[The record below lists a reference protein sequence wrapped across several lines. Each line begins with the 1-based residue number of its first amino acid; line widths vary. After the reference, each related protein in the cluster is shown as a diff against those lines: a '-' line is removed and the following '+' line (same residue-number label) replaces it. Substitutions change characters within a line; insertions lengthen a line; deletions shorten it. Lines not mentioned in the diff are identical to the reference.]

1 MTAFR
6 SGREPGRVA
15 SRVTGLIAAAALLL
29 ALPAASRAQ
38 SCAGDCNGDGA
49 VSIDEALIAAHV
61 ALGVLS
67 PAACPGL
74 TAGVDRA
81 VAAVRSSLGG
91 CAAGAAAAPRS
102 AGDPVRI
109 ALGVATGSA
118 GAQVSI
124 AATLHANGNVVAGTQ
139 NDIAFDPLAPIVSCA
154 KEPGG
159 KDVFVGFQPPGCTPG
174 EDCTAV
180 RLLVLS
186 LTDVDPIPDGSVL
199 YRCTVAIN
207 HTAPDGTY
215 PLLSSAEGAATPDGE
230 AIATEGDDGAVVVAG
245 GAICGGDCNGDNAV
259 TINELIHG
267 INILLGNTSLAGCP
281 AADFNGSASV
291 TVDESVAATGNAH
304 QGCATHPTGPPA
316 SGPIEIALGSV
327 TGTAGTIV
335 AVDATLHAFGQH
347 VAATQNDVS
356 FDAHTPILA
365 RTNGRPDCAPGA
377 AIDKS
382 ATSFAFLPNG
392 CTPEVDCTGVRAL
405 VTALD
410 NFDVIP
416 TGATL
421 YTCTIAIAPAAANGG
436 YPLLVSTARGSTPGG
451 RPITAGWS
459 HGLVTVVG
467 GSSPTPTPTATPATR
482 IVVGDAVGIAG
493 QITTFG
499 VGLETNQ
506 VVAATENELRVDA
519 AAPLVFSSCAV
530 NPAINKPAS
539 AFGFRPFS
547 CLPGVNCSGV
557 KALIL
562 SFSDVA
568 PIANGS
574 TMYFCDVLILPAAAP
589 GDYPVDCF
597 APLGSTPFGEP
608 VPAECIDGT
617 VTVLPDGPPVAPAAL
632 ILEQARLRADTSNR
646 RANGRA
652 ALRGVV
658 NANAPFGG
666 LAEDIAGGGV
676 TVALAGAGGVDL
688 PLAWSAAQ
696 CSARSTAR
704 GPQIR
709 CAADDAVG
717 RRRLTLRPTR
727 TPNLLQLTLS
737 GARLALPGPFS
748 AAPVEA
754 TLLTTSFRR
763 PDAIGGCEVR
773 RQGVTTRCRETGV
786 VP

>member
-1 MTAFR
+1 MAKGFRAGCAF
-6 SGREPGRVA
+6 
-15 SRVTGLIAAAALLL
+15 LILL
-29 ALPAASRAQ
+29 ALGSGQGGASAT
-38 SCAGDCNGDGA
+38 CLGDCNGDGA
-49 VSIDEALIAAHV
+49 VSVDETLIAANIT
-61 ALGVLS
+61 LGTLS

-74 TAGVDRA
+74 TAGVDGA

-91 CAAGAAAAPRS
+91 CAAAAAAGPRS

-109 ALGVATGSA
+109 ALGIAAGSA

-124 AATLHANGNVVAGTQ
+124 AATFHANGNVVAGTQ

-186 LTDVDPIPDGSVL
+186 LSDLDPIPDGSVL
-199 YRCTVAIN
+199 YRCTVAIS

-215 PLLSSAEGAATPDGE
+215 PLTSSAEDASTPDGE
-230 AIATEGDDGAVVVAG
+230 AIATVGEDGAVVVAG
-245 GAICGGDCNGDNAV
+245 GAICGGDCNGDNNV

-267 INILLGNTSLAGCP
+267 LNILLGSASLAQCP
-281 AADFNGSASV
+281 AADFNGNGAV
-291 TVDESVAATGNAH
+291 TVDESVAATGNGHA
-304 QGCATHPTGPPA
+304 GCGSHPTGPPA
-316 SGPIEIALGSV
+316 GGPIEIELGAV
-327 TGTAGTIV
+327 AGTAGTTV
-335 AVDATLHAFGQH
+335 AVDATLHAFGQG
-347 VAATQNDVS
+347 VAATQNDFS
-356 FDAHTPILA
+356 FDPLTAVAA
-365 RTNGRPDCAPGA
+365 RFNGRPDCTPDP
-377 AIDKS
+377 AINKS
-382 ATSFAFLPNG
+382 ATSFAFLPIG

-405 VTALD
+405 VSAFD
-410 NFDVIP
+410 NFDAIP
-416 TGATL
+416 SGATL
-421 YTCTIAIAPAAANGG
+421 YTCAIAIDPAAPDGP
-436 YPLLVSTARGSTPGG
+436 YPLIVAGARGSTAGG
-451 RPITAGWS
+451 RPILASSVNGV
-459 HGLVTVVG
+459 VTVVG
-467 GSSPTPTPTATPATR
+467 GSSPTPTPSPTPETR
-482 IVVGDAVGIAG
+482 IVVGDAAGIAG

-519 AAPLVFSSCAV
+519 AAPIVFSSCAV
-530 NPAINKPAS
+530 NPDINKPAS
-539 AFGFRPFS
+539 AFGFRPSS

-562 SFSDVA
+562 SFTDVA
-568 PIANGS
+568 PIADGS
-574 TMYFCDVLILPAAAP
+574 TMYFCDVLILPSAAA
-589 GDYPVDCF
+589 GDYPIDCF
-597 APLGSTPFGEP
+597 APLGSTPSGEA
-608 VPAECIDGT
+608 VPAQCVDGA

-632 ILEQARLRADTSNR
+632 ILEQARLRADTSTR
-646 RANGRA
+646 SPNGRA

-666 LAEDIAGGGV
+666 LVEDIAAAGL
-676 TVALAGAGGVDL
+676 TVALGGAGGVDL
-688 PLAWSAAQ
+688 PLAWSATQ
-696 CSARSTAR
+696 CSARTTAR

-709 CAADDAVG
+709 CAADDAFG

-737 GARLALPGPFS
+737 GARLDLPGPLS
-748 AAPVEA
+748 ADPVTA
-754 TLLTTSFRR
+754 TLITTSFRR
-763 PDAIGGCEVR
+763 PDEIGGCQVR